1 MKKLFLLL
9 LALAVNLTGSAA
21 LLRVEFNGQQA
32 VADFSDVTANKL
44 QRGKTP
50 WVKPELRS
58 SHLLFTGKCS
68 KNWQQFE
75 CAFTPRNS
83 GKIRLLLR
91 SNYAAREKVQ
101 WVEYDRLEITGAAVK
116 NPSFENLDRSGN
128 ITGWRLRQENMLT
141 GRPDA
146 ADGKNHI
153 RAGHDFYVMQDVAVT
168 AGKRVTLR
176 FAARS
181 NGKVETAPAASSMI
195 LKKST
200 PVKLGVTN
208 YPREYYRYYDAKV
221 KLLPLK
227 NKGITPEQITLERD
241 PGVMHFSEAD
251 FAVPAAGKN
260 RTDALQVP
268 LELLEE
274 SGISRIARVRCGI
287 PLPEAQFYDLNSLR
301 ITDPAGKIVPAQFA
315 ALGFWRDGS
324 VKWVLAQFDAPLQ
337 PHEKSLWQ
345 LTASD
350 REVPAFTAVKVTN
363 SADTITVN
371 TGKLSAV
378 IDKKH
383 FALLRDVRVNGSK
396 TGSFLPLTVRDE
408 HGKVWHSSAFAP
420 DKITLEESGAYHV
433 VVKVSGSYGNT
444 PDAPGKYVVRIGF
457 TAGSA
462 AVDFTITHI
471 NSRLTTEFTDLTS
484 LVLPFVPEV
493 PARILTMEFAPGSA
507 MQTLSIENG
516 RFFQQDEKTL
526 AIYGSTCQAQ
536 LTGAGRAGN
545 LTFALRD
552 AAFRYPKAFSISNNA
567 VNFELLPAL
576 PDAKF
581 GTKLPHYLQFP
592 FCEGKYRL
600 KWGMSFTEHLTIDF
614 SGETDHKTL
623 AAKEIIPVID
633 RKYLASTGVIPGVTA
648 EKISL
653 FDRWDQAAT
662 AAFYEH
668 LKIKAAQ
675 REYGFLNYGDWF
687 GERGRNWGNN
697 EYDMAHGLF
706 MLFSRTGN
714 RDLFRWALTAARHQ
728 ADVDIIHA
736 YVDPVYIGAN
746 AQHGIG
752 HTGINHQRVY
762 PGSWSWPIDYSF
774 LGQNGHTWSNGMLD
788 AWCFAGDAA
797 VMDSALKLG
806 EHLTCI
812 TANRLKK
819 LGTHER
825 SVGWSVKALLAYYN
839 VTGQQKYLDAASKLI
854 KIALQEQKF
863 DQGGAWPHKLP
874 PGHSGGYKNAF
885 GNTPFLI
892 GTLLG
897 ALREYHRFTNDPAV
911 AKSIIAAGLWQQ
923 RNWSDSACG
932 FPYTASW
939 DHKPYFPHRYSL
951 NGLVAPGITY
961 RALLTGDRTGFDI
974 GSKTVALD
982 NLVGITPDGKS
993 LAIKLVYAND
1003 LMEDLLQFRRRY
1015 PDKSG
1020 IELTLQAM
1028 LKLFRPEKLSF
1039 KARAPERKEFII
1051 ILNAPEAE
1059 FIATRTRVGSR
1070 PEPKPQWSLQ
1080 LLAPD
1085 GKILAQETRPI
1096 TQDHTAKFKI
1106 SGKIGD
1112 VFRLVLDDDMTAF
1125 WDVPPG
1131 KGFQAF
1137 IKLDRQSAFSAAHPA
1152 AYYFTVPAGT
1162 EQFTITLGGVHVGPF
1177 NGWIIRPDGTV
1188 AGQISG
1194 VNSKISLPWTEN
1206 RQKTAASCRITPDNR
1221 ETQIWKLL
1229 IFAAGDIRINVN
1241 GLPPYLSTAPHIWE
1255 KK

>member
-1 MKKLFLLL
+1 MKKTLLLFLTF
-9 LALAVNLTGSAA
+9 VISLTANAA
-21 LLRVEFNGQQA
+21 SLRVEFNGQQA

-50 WVKPELRS
+50 WVKPELRP

-75 CAFTPRNS
+75 CSFTPRNS
-83 GKIRLLLR
+83 GRIRLLLR
-91 SNYAAREKVQ
+91 SDHVSREKVL
-101 WVEYDRLEITGAAVK
+101 WVEYDHLEITGATIK
-116 NPSFENLDRSGN
+116 NPSFEHIDARGN
-128 ITGWRLRQENMLT
+128 ITDWMLRPCNVLT
-141 GRPDA
+141 GRKDA
-146 ADGKNHI
+146 VDGKNYI
-153 RAGHDFYVMQDVAVT
+153 RASHDFYVMQNIMVT
-168 AGKRVTLR
+168 AGQKVTVR
-176 FAARS
+176 FVARS
-181 NGKVETAPAASSMI
+181 NGKVETAPANTAMA
-195 LKKST
+195 LKKSV
-200 PVKLGVTN
+200 PVKPGVTN

-227 NKGITPEQITLERD
+227 DKGIRPDQITLERD
-241 PGVMHFSEAD
+241 PGVMHFPEAR
-251 FAVPAAGKN
+251 FALPAAGKN
-260 RTDALQVP
+260 RTAALQVP

-274 SGISRIARVRCGI
+274 SGISRVARVRCGI

-301 ITDPAGKIVPAQFA
+301 IADPAGNLVPAQFS

-345 LTASD
+345 LVTSD
-350 REVPAFTAVKVTN
+350 REVPAYTTVKVTD
-363 SADTITVN
+363 SADTIAVN

-383 FALLRDVRVNGSK
+383 FAMLRDVRVNGRS

-408 HGKVWHSSAFAP
+408 HGKVWQTSALTP
-420 DKITLEESGAYHV
+420 EKITIEEAGDYRV
-433 VVKVSGSYGNT
+433 VIKIAGSYGNT
-444 PDAPGKYVVRIGF
+444 PDAPGQYVVRIGF

-462 AVDFTITHI
+462 VVDFAITHI

-484 LVLPFVPEV
+484 IVLPFVPAH
-493 PARILTMEFAPGSA
+493 PARILTMEFSPESA
-507 MQTLSIENG
+507 MRTLSIENG

-545 LTFALRD
+545 LTFCLRD
-552 AAFRYPKAFSISNNA
+552 AAFRYPKAFSVNRNT
-567 VNFELLPAL
+567 VNFELLPEL
-576 PDAKF
+576 PDAQF

-623 AAKEIIPVID
+623 AAKEVIPVID

-648 EKISL
+648 EKIAL
-653 FDRWDQAAT
+653 FDRWDQTAV

-687 GERGRNWGNN
+687 GERTRNWGNN
-697 EYDMAHGLF
+697 EYDLAHGLF

-736 YVDPVYIGAN
+736 YVDPVYVGAN

-752 HTGINHQRVY
+752 HTGVNHQRIY

-774 LGQNGHTWSNGMLD
+774 LGKNGHTWSSGMLD
-788 AWCFAGDAA
+788 AWCFAGDAV
-797 VMDSALKLG
+797 VMDAALKLG

-825 SVGWSVKALLAYYN
+825 SVGWSVKALLAYYA
-839 VTGQQKYLDAASKLI
+839 VTGEQKYLNAASKLI

-874 PGHSGGYKNAF
+874 PGHSGGYKDAY

-897 ALREYHRFTNDPAV
+897 ALREYHRITNDPAV

-939 DHKPYFPHRYSL
+939 DHKPYFPHKYSL

-982 NLVGITPDGKS
+982 GLVGITPDGKS
-993 LAIKLVYAND
+993 LAIKLFYANE

-1015 PDKSG
+1015 PDKGG
-1020 IELTLQAM
+1020 IDLTPEAM
-1028 LKLFRPEKLSF
+1028 LKLFNPEKLSF
-1039 KARAPERKEFII
+1039 KARGPERKEFII
-1051 ILNAPEAE
+1051 ILNTAEAE
-1059 FIATRTRVGSR
+1059 FTATRTRVGSR
-1070 PEPKPQWSLQ
+1070 PDPKPQWSLQ

-1085 GKILAQETRPI
+1085 GKILAQETRSI
-1096 TQDHTAKFKI
+1096 TQNYTGKFKI
-1106 SGKIGD
+1106 SGKPGD
-1112 VFRLVLDDDMTAF
+1112 VFRLVLNDDMTAF

-1131 KGFQAF
+1131 KDFRAF
-1137 IKLDRQSAFSAAHPA
+1137 VKLGRQSSFSAAHPA

-1162 EQFTITLGGVHVGPF
+1162 KQFDITIGGVHVGPF
-1177 NGWIIRPDGTV
+1177 NAWIIRQDGTV
-1188 AGQISG
+1188 AGKISG
-1194 VNSKISLPWTEN
+1194 MNYQAALPWLKKRST
-1206 RQKTAASCRITPDNR
+1206 TATMQFTPDAGK
-1221 ETQIWKLL
+1221 TQIWKIL
-1229 IFAAGDIRINVN
+1229 IFAAGDIRIAVGN
-1241 GLPPYLSTAPHIWE
+1241 LPPYLSTTSYFLE